1 MQRKM
6 KRSRWLIEGAGTL
19 GAINA
24 VRAPAPAA
32 DFSYKLAHGLPVD
45 NPIHVRLIQMANA
58 VKAET
63 NGRVEIHIFPNGQ
76 LGSLVSVLEQI
87 RLGSIQLVVGGDSA
101 YTGLLPVYAIDN
113 IGFAFSSW
121 QQPIDVMG
129 GRLGSYLRRELLA
142 KGFFAFD
149 RAWSTGFTEVTTST
163 KPIKTADDF
172 VGVKIRV
179 PASAIVVELFKT
191 LGAQPVALDGGA
203 IYTGLQTRLVD
214 AQENSVSII
223 ESYRLYEVQSYL
235 SLTNHRWGGL
245 TMAMNGDAWNALG
258 PDIQPVVRRNAIK
271 YANLS
276 NNDTRLLNDSLAD
289 KLRRQGLAFNSAD
302 TGTMRAR
309 LGPYYARWKKELG
322 STAWDML
329 EASVGKLG

>member
-6 KRSRWLIEGAGTL
+6 KRSRWLLEGAATL
-19 GAINA
+19 GAIDV
-24 VRAPAPAA
+24 VRAPASAA
-32 DFSYKLAHGLPVD
+32 EFSYKLAHGLPVD
-45 NPIHVRLIQMANA
+45 NPIHVRLVQMANA
-58 VKAET
+58 IKAET
-63 NGRVEIHIFPNGQ
+63 SGRTEIHIFPNGQ
-76 LGSLVSVLEQI
+76 LGSLVAVLEQM

-101 YTGLLPVYAIDN
+101 YTGILPVYAIDN

-121 QQPIDVMG
+121 QQPIDVMS
-129 GRLGSYLRRELLA
+129 GRLGAYLRRELLA
-142 KGFFAFD
+142 KGVYAFD
-149 RAWSTGFTEVTTST
+149 RSWSTGFTEVTTST
-163 KPIKTADDF
+163 KPIRTADDF

-191 LGAQPVALDGGA
+191 LGALPAAIDGNA
-203 IYTGLQTRLVD
+203 IYTALQTHLVD

-223 ESYRLYEVQSYL
+223 ESYRLYEVQAYL

-245 TMAMNGDAWNALG
+245 TMSINGDAWNALG
-258 PDIQPVVRRNAIK
+258 PDIQSVFHRNAEK

-289 KLRRQGLAFNSAD
+289 KLRRQGLVFNSAD
-302 TGTMRAR
+302 TATMRAR
-309 LGPYYARWKKELG
+309 LASYYARWKKELG

-329 EASVGKLG
+329 EEKVGKLG